1 MSKGNEAIHQL
12 GIRLVGLYN
21 IIVSVA
27 LMGGLLWLWP
37 ERAKDTSEW
46 TELVAP
52 EWLGHRP
59 VGPDTRLLL
68 VVLCMGALGSTVHAA
83 TSFASYVGN
92 KRIVLSWTWWYLLRP
107 FIGSSL
113 AVLFYFVVR
122 GGFLS
127 TNSAATDISVYGVA
141 AISGLAGMFSK
152 QATDKLREVFDNLF
166 RTEQGQGDDARLD
179 KLGGAQPVT
188 EVMIERRKM
197 FAFEIEE
204 GKTTSHVKVKDLHKM
219 LGGVVTRVPV
229 LNHADIAVC
238 IMHQSM
244 IYKFLADKSM
254 SSVGQA
260 TSFDPD
266 AFTLDEMLRDDEIRK
281 MAQDT
286 IAYVPVGATLAET
299 KEAMEKIPR
308 CQDAFVTETG
318 DPTAPVVGW
327 VTDSEVRRAVRA

>member
-1 MSKGNEAIHQL
+1 MTKGNEAIHLL
-12 GIRLVGLYN
+12 GIRLVGFYS
-21 IIVSVA
+21 IVVSVA
-27 LMGGLLWLWP
+27 LMGCLLWLWP
-37 ERAKDTSEW
+37 ERMKDTAEWSELL
-46 TELVAP
+46 TP
-52 EWLGHRP
+52 DWLGHRP

-107 FIGSSL
+107 FIGASL

-127 TNSAATDISVYGVA
+127 TNSAATDVSVFGVA

-179 KLGGAQPVT
+179 KLGRTQPVS
-188 EVMIERRKM
+188 EVMIKRAKIV
-197 FAFEIEE
+197 AFEIDD
-204 GKTTSHVKVKDLHKM
+204 GKTVADVKVKDLHKK

-229 LNHADIAVC
+229 LTRSGVAIC
-238 IMHQSM
+238 IMHQSL

-254 SSVGQA
+254 ASVGQA
-260 TSFDPD
+260 TTFDPS
-266 AFTLDEMLRDDEIRK
+266 AFTLEDMLKDEEIQK
-281 MAQDT
+281 LAQNT
-286 IAYVPVGATLAET
+286 IAFVPSGATLAET
-299 KEAMEKIPR
+299 KAAMDKIPQ

-318 DPTAPVVGW
+318 DPTGPVLGW
-327 VTDSEVRRAVRA
+327 VTDSEVRRAERN